1 MNIRRKLTILML
13 IIGLVPLVVVGVI
26 AYATISSEITNRAAS
41 QLSSIAIKQEQKL
54 NALLQGKQEEVINL
68 SNRYDLQ
75 VAIGT
80 YLNTGS
86 QADHDAVTTLIRDK
100 KAQVTG
106 LDAIHITDL
115 QHQIIASTQTSSE
128 GQTFENKPYRTDTPQ
143 KSVITIREDS
153 DGINKLFIT
162 TNLNVNKKESAILN
176 MVFRI
181 DDIVAAVQDYTGL
194 GDTGETVVAAR
205 DQNDNAISQF
215 PLRFDTEAALHTNL
229 NDLMLFNR
237 GETTRSNLVD
247 YRGHH
252 VMLATSYT
260 GFADWVVAAK
270 IDRSEALAPIDQLRN
285 VLVVILVVSSIA
297 IIIGAFWL
305 ARFFTRPILRIAT
318 IAQKIGQGDL
328 SARVGLQRNDELGTL
343 GTSIDSMGANLK
355 GFVNRIES
363 ARNRLEVILNSTTES
378 ILAIDKRGTIIIA
391 NRAATE
397 LTQLPIDQIV
407 GKNFNQLF
415 AWTRELQPFRID
427 YNTSGTN
434 VYPDLQYTNRAGN
447 VHYVKLITAPVNDEL
462 DEQQSAQLIITIHD
476 ETKSRELENMK
487 VDFVSMAAHELRTPL
502 AAIRGYLELITYK
515 DKQRGKDPESDMYLQ
530 QALASTSELGGLINN
545 LLGVTRIERG
555 TLTFS
560 PEKLDLAVH
569 VNQAVKDA
577 AFSANDKR
585 IELTYNGPPSGCF
598 VRADQIAIHEVINN
612 LLGNAIKYTEPRGH
626 VEVSLRQEGN
636 KYEVSIK
643 DTGIGIP
650 KQALPNLFTKFYRVH
665 GGLNSGSTGT
675 GLGLFIAKSI
685 IERHNGSIHV
695 ESQEGMGSVFSF
707 MLPALEQSTAPV
719 TASGK
724 KPDTISSTRGHRG
737 WVTKNI
743 TR

>member
-1 MNIRRKLTILML
+1 MNIRRKLTTLML
-13 IIGLVPLVVVGVI
+13 LIGLVPLVLVGVI
-26 AYATISSEITNRAAS
+26 AYVTISSEITNRAES
-41 QLSSIAIKQEQKL
+41 QLNSIAIKQEQKI
-54 NALLQGKQEEVINL
+54 NALLQRKQEEVINL

-75 VAIGT
+75 VAIGQ
-80 YLNTGS
+80 YLTTNSG
-86 QADHDAVTTLIRDK
+86 ADHDAITALIRDK

-106 LDAIHITDL
+106 IEAIHITNL
-115 QHQIIASTQTSSE
+115 NHQIIASTQSSSV
-128 GQTFENKPYRTDTPQ
+128 GQQFENKPYRTDSTHE
-143 KSVITIREDS
+143 SVITVREDK

-162 TNLNVNKKESAILN
+162 TDINVNKKESAVLN

-205 DQNDNAISQF
+205 DEHGDAISLF
-215 PLRFDTEAALHTNL
+215 PLRFDTAAALQTKL
-229 NDLMLFNR
+229 NDLQLFNR
-237 GETTRSNLVD
+237 GDSVQKDRID

-252 VMLATSYT
+252 VMVATSYT

-270 IDRSEALAPIDQLRN
+270 IDVNEALAPITQLRN
-285 VLVVILVVSSIA
+285 TLIIILVVSSLA
-297 IIIGAFWL
+297 IIVSALWL
-305 ARFFTRPILRIAT
+305 AKSFTRPILRIAR
-318 IAQKIGQGDL
+318 IAQQIGKGDL
-328 SARVGLQRNDELGTL
+328 SARVGLDRNDELGAL
-343 GTSIDSMGANLK
+343 GQSIDSMGSNLK
-355 GFVNRIES
+355 GFVSHIETQ
-363 ARNRLEVILNSTTES
+363 RNRLEVILNSTTES
-378 ILAIDKRGTIIIA
+378 ILAIDKQGTILIA
-391 NRAATE
+391 NRAAAE
-397 LTQLPIDQIV
+397 LTQLPVSAIV
-407 GKNFNQLF
+407 GQNMKDIFS
-415 AWTRELQPFRID
+415 WTRDMQPFDLD
-427 YNTSGTN
+427 YSANGTN
-434 VYPDLQYTNRAGN
+434 VYSDLQLVNKLGII
-447 VHYVKLITAPVNDEL
+447 HYVKVIMAHVNSN
-462 DEQQSAQLIITIHD
+462 QSENLPAQMIITIHD

-487 VDFVSMAAHELRTPL
+487 IDFVSMAAHELRTPL

-515 DKQRGKDPESDMYLQ
+515 EGKHMNVETNMYLQ
-530 QALASTSELGGLINN
+530 QALSSTSELGGLINN

-569 VNQAVKDA
+569 VKQAVKDA
-577 AFSANDKR
+577 TFSATDKR
-585 IELTYNGPPSGCF
+585 IELSYTGPDNGCF
-598 VRADQIAIHEVINN
+598 VLADQIAIHEVVNN

-626 VEVSLRQEGN
+626 VEVSLREHEGS
-636 KYEVSIK
+636 YEVSIK

-685 IERHNGSIHV
+685 IERHNGTISV

-707 MLPALEQSTAPV
+707 TLPAMGRSTPTV
-719 TASGK
+719 TSSNK
-724 KPDTISSTRGHRG
+724 EPDTINATRGHRG